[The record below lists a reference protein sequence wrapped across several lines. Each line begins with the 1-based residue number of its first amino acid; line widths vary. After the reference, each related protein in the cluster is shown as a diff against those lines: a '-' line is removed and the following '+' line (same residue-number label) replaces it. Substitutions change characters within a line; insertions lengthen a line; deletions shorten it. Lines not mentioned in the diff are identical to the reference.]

1 MLRTSWGTL
10 GVVALLCL
18 AGCKNEYEEPSRSK
32 VKAAMA
38 EWSDGETVAD
48 LTNLICD
55 NLGKA
60 KFYCS
65 FDITYIGSPTEK
77 MEKCF
82 YSSASELTIR
92 PNSSCY

>member
-1 MLRTSWGTL
+1 MKLSLGTL
-10 GVVALLCL
+10 GLASLLVL
-18 AGCKNEYEEPSRSK
+18 SGCKTEYEEPTRQK

-38 EWSDGETVAD
+38 EWASGETVAD
-48 LTNLICD
+48 LSNLSCD

-92 PNSSCY
+92 PNTSCY